1 MRLGIIAAAAAS
13 GTAEP
18 ALGERDAQLLCERL
32 ALEDLGFVV
41 HVIDPFNDMAEQLEV
56 LLADYEGQLDDVFL
70 YVSALTVTLEDGQCF
85 LCLDVDNPDVG
96 DGVRDLAAVLAR
108 RTESASLIFIEGR
121 NDARDT
127 EALRVA
133 ARALRDAIDPVST
146 GIETIV
152 SMRNVG
158 AHLERIPSRF
168 TVGLLEELDS
178 RQGSLQAKQAY
189 AAVVQHADL
198 GSWPHAELYASGK
211 SSMALRDP
219 AFLAL
224 PSSRSTA
231 SELPP
236 SAPASAPPAPAPAP
250 PAPAPPAPAS
260 APPAPEWEDSDGLQ
274 EPGGDRDVAEDAL
287 GAPSP
292 PPPPAPAVAAPAR
305 VSGKGKK
312 GEPRRA
318 AQPSERADSVT
329 ATIPDKRRV
338 APQLDAELPK
348 VVISPK
354 ADPRRRPT
362 MRKFDADQRDIV
374 DRGAGTSDNG
384 QDGAARRSMDDDS
397 EPPPPSSPPS
407 PQVAAKVEPP
417 PVPVRPRRA
426 PVVVEE
432 APSER
437 LAPEPVSAPEE
448 PLGDAHREEEEVRGA
463 SPAPSSA
470 ASSRPMPA
478 RMGKKPTEWTVQDHM
493 EAGDE
498 LYAADD
504 LDGGH
509 AEFKKALGKLGTVTT
524 PARAELYVRIGN
536 VNRRQGNGRLALSNY
551 EKALGIVPQLESAHA
566 GVLDLLVAQGNW
578 RAVQNTEDKLL
589 ASLPSG
595 DDRRLA
601 RLLEFGERAAVNGS
615 DDQARTRFAQARAEF
630 PNDERPLRRLLALF
644 EKLHAVAE
652 LIEVR
657 RRIAEFTDDP
667 QARAQTYFELAQF
680 CIDEGDYEE
689 EALQLFELALDDDSE
704 LLAALESLAAILAEN
719 QEWAELERIYRKAIA
734 AYADRN
740 DATGRVVIAELH
752 RKLALLFRDH
762 LEDPDQAMVALSDEL
777 KLRPDDLSALLLAAE
792 LSVELEDPAKALV
805 HLRRSTELE
814 PLRIETYRQL
824 YELGQRFEEPE
835 TSFLA
840 SSVIHALGAARD
852 VETETF
858 EAHRIQGVP
867 AHRRPL
873 RREAWSWLRD
883 KKHDTLLDRVMRAIA
898 PAVLRARVLQLE
910 ERGKLAPLPERQDPK
925 TSTASVVRSIG
936 WASQYLGIDA
946 PAVYLDDKIDAPL
959 TARFAKHQAMVVGKA
974 AMRGR
979 SVGELA
985 FLAGRHLALRLPD
998 HELVAHMQTIDELSA
1013 CFLAGIKLTLGAAP
1027 SGPLAGVVDGLAK
1040 VLGAQISPDEF
1051 AELETSVKILTART
1065 SQLDLGAWVSSV
1077 ERCATRAG
1085 FVLCGDLALAIKQV
1099 ESEGD
1104 SAFSTARARIADL
1117 CAFAVSGSH
1126 MKLRQELGSTLIDA
1140 TERPRLTMPPSS
1152 H

>member
-1 MRLGIIAAAAAS
+1 MPYSAATMRLGIIAAAAAS

-211 SSMALRDP
+211 GSMALRDP

-224 PSSRSTA
+224 PSSRPTA
-231 SELPP
+231 SER
-236 SAPASAPPAPAPAP
+236 
-250 PAPAPPAPAS
+250 PAPAS
-260 APPAPEWEDSDGLQ
+260 ADAGGPYD
-274 EPGGDRDVAEDAL
+274 PGDDRDFSEDAHA
-287 GAPSP
+287 APSP
-292 PPPPAPAVAAPAR
+292 PPPPAAVVEAPR
-305 VSGKGKK
+305 VSGKGKGKK

-338 APQLDAELPK
+338 APQVDAELPK

-362 MRKFDADQRDIV
+362 MRKFDADLGDIV

-397 EPPPPSSPPS
+397 EPPPPSSPPL

-448 PLGDAHREEEEVRGA
+448 PLGDAHREEEEEVRGA

-509 AEFKKALGKLGTVTT
+509 AEFKKALGKLGTATT

-589 ASLPSG
+589 ASLQSG

-601 RLLEFGERAAVNGS
+601 RLLEFGDRAADNGS

-657 RRIAEFTDDP
+657 RRIAEFIDDP

-762 LEDPDQAMVALSDEL
+762 LEDPEQAMVALSDEL

-840 SSVIHALGAARD
+840 SSVMHALGAARD

-936 WASQYLGIDA
+936 WASQYLGVDA